1 MECYIKIKESI
12 VKNQTPGQTCVLNYE
27 DEALRTFGNTIE
39 TKLNVIY
46 FSSRQTL
53 ERGLYLENGTIYY
66 ADADGVHAVIDTGEL
81 NLLGTHNYENVMAAC
96 AVTHALGV
104 PFEKIREVLK
114 IFRAVAHRIEYVGEI
129 NGVRYY
135 NDSKATNPD
144 AAIKGIRAMERP
156 TWLIGGGYDKQSE
169 YGEWIDAFD
178 GKVVKLVLI
187 GDTKEKIAKEAA
199 EKGFTEVVM
208 CDSLEDAVT
217 YCHSHAREKD
227 AVLLSPA
234 CASWDMF
241 PNYEK
246 RGDIFKEIVRS
257 YQQ

>member
-1 MECYIKIKESI
+1 M
-12 VKNQTPGQTCVLNYE
+12 LNYE

-66 ADADGVHAVIDTGEL
+66 AGADGVHAVIDTGEL

-169 YGEWIDAFD
+169 YGLQ
-178 GKVVKLVLI
+178 KKKLQRKRRKKDLQRLSCAILWKTPSHTATATRARRTQCFCLLRVQAGICFQIMKREGTFLKKLYEA
-187 GDTKEKIAKEAA
+187 TSSKAAK
-199 EKGFTEVVM
+199 
-208 CDSLEDAVT
+208 
-217 YCHSHAREKD
+217 
-227 AVLLSPA
+227 
-234 CASWDMF
+234 
-241 PNYEK
+241 
-246 RGDIFKEIVRS
+246 
-257 YQQ
+257 